1 MQELNGHN
9 AQLLD
14 MLEIN
19 QNVVHAG
26 LTELL
31 KLTMIDYVLKLT
43 EHSLKLYQLLIPPH
57 VVDSSVVSVWDVT
70 EDKSELHGLGSKIPE
85 LSQEQILVTNNLVIL
100 TLCHNVDITLTK
112 LNIQIVLQLLKFH
125 QLVTQNVQETAE
137 HIVQINTKLH
147 HLIH

>member
-1 MQELNGHN
+1 MLQLNTLINILNSHSQLTLIQELNGLN

-19 QNVVHAG
+19 QTVDHAG

-31 KLTMIDYVLKLT
+31 KLTMIDYVLKLMDN
-43 EHSLKLYQLLIPPH
+43 LPLLYQQLILLD

-85 LSQEQILVTNNLVIL
+85 LLLEEILVINQLVI
-100 TLCHNVDITLTK
+100 
-112 LNIQIVLQLLKFH
+112 
-125 QLVTQNVQETAE
+125 
-137 HIVQINTKLH
+137 HIL
-147 HLIH
+147 

>member
-19 QNVVHAG
+19 QTVVHAG

-57 VVDSSVVSVWDVT
+57 VVDS
-70 EDKSELHGLGSKIPE
+70 
-85 LSQEQILVTNNLVIL
+85 
-100 TLCHNVDITLTK
+100 
-112 LNIQIVLQLLKFH
+112 
-125 QLVTQNVQETAE
+125 
-137 HIVQINTKLH
+137 
-147 HLIH
+147 